1 MLKYGLII
9 SLMTLSMACSDNHDR
24 DSPSP
29 APLVTPTPAPVTPTG
44 TPSPLTP
51 TPPKLTARNVPV
63 NELSDDF
70 GFTATYAKVLFPMS
84 AFPSSP
90 SLVLVNKSRIQVR
103 KENNREIL
111 DCRFTDGG
119 FTDVKYVL
127 DGKSQSPSAFLWINC
142 MTLKS
147 DVLPIQNIKDLCEVY
162 GCTDETVNGESTTKV
177 AMEPTLWIEKDSGI
191 RIKDSSHTEML
202 EMTAGAPDE
211 ADFAYTAVD

>member
-1 MLKYGLII
+1 MLKYGLFI
-9 SLMTLSMACSDNHDR
+9 SLMTMAMACSNHDDN
-24 DSPSP
+24 DSPAP
-29 APLVTPTPAPVTPTG
+29 APLVTPTPPPPTAG
-44 TPSPLTP
+44 PTPLTP
-51 TPPKLTARNVPV
+51 TLPKLTARNVPV

-84 AFPSSP
+84 AFPSSK
-90 SLVLVNKSRIQVR
+90 SQVLVSKSRIQVR

-127 DGKSQSPSAFLWINC
+127 DGKLQNPNAFLWINC

-147 DVLPIQNIKDLCEVY
+147 DVLPIQNIQDLCDVY
-162 GCTDETVNGESTTKV
+162 GCTDETVNGHATTRV
-177 AMEPTLWIEKDSGI
+177 AMEPTLWIDKDRSI
-191 RIKDSSHTEML
+191 RVKDSSHTDML

-211 ADFAYTAVD
+211 ADFAY